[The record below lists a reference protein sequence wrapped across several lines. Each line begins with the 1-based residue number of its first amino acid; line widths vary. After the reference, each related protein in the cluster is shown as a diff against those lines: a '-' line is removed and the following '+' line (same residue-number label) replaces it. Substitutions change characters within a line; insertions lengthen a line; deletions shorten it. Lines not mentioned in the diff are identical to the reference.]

1 MHTVGP
7 GIWREMTIL
16 ENEKH
21 TLQDVKYGGKIEKG
35 GKTNTLEQGLW
46 RKSEK
51 NVENEKKKH
60 FLEKKIMR
68 KMRYKHCLTW
78 NIARNTEKGG
88 K

>member
-1 MHTVGP
+1 MKNDKCA
-7 GIWREMTIL
+7 RQDL
-16 ENEKH
+16 EYGKITENVKNEKH

-68 KMRYKHCLTW
+68 KIR
-78 NIARNTEKGG
+78 
-88 K
+88 